1 MLMPGTVFKEIF
13 YERFDLYNSKTQ
25 GIVED
30 LHPFL
35 QSQLM
40 PDPNLQSVLMTKFAN
55 PPEKII
61 PQKVCDVIFLYF
73 LALRTNNFLN
83 YFHFLIPNQKRFSY
97 QLHFR
102 EGLFFFQ
109 GYYLTL
115 FSLYDR
121 LTPSNFIERPNKEI
135 HHETQ
140 RFSDFFVPAFFNF
153 FIRRRSDGKRRQS
166 P

>member
-25 GIVED
+25 GVVED

-35 QSQLM
+35 QSQFM
-40 PDPNLQSVLMTKFAN
+40 PDPNLQSVLIAEFTN
-55 PPEKII
+55 PPEKITF
-61 PQKVCDVIFLYF
+61 QKFFDIFYLF
-73 LALRTNNFLN
+73 FQTLRTNNFLN
-83 YFHFLIPNQKRFSY
+83 YFHFLIPIQTRFSY

-115 FSLYDR
+115 FSLYDT
-121 LTPSNFIERPNKEI
+121 LTPL
-135 HHETQ
+135 
-140 RFSDFFVPAFFNF
+140 
-153 FIRRRSDGKRRQS
+153 
-166 P
+166 